1 VIWFDAPAI
10 HKIIHFIE
18 KINDER
24 SFGIRFAFFK
34 LSCVVNERTTMKK
47 IIFIILSTF
56 LVSQVSFAQVYK
68 WTDEKGVTYFTD
80 DITQVPE
87 KYRPRTER
95 IEAPE
100 EKVEGESAPKK
111 KEEALT
117 DQLGRG
123 ENYWK
128 GRVDEWRR
136 KLRELQ
142 DNLEVLRGKYNGL
155 TERYNDSRSTAERAN
170 LRRERDQI
178 KNEMDQCNTQIQEA
192 RSMLDKKIPEE
203 AELYKAKREWVK

>member
-1 VIWFDAPAI
+1 
-10 HKIIHFIE
+10 
-18 KINDER
+18 
-24 SFGIRFAFFK
+24 
-34 LSCVVNERTTMKK
+34 MKK

-68 WTDEKGVTYFTD
+68 WADEKGVTYFTD

-87 KYRPRTER
+87 KYRPRAER
-95 IEAPE
+95 IEVPE
-100 EKVEGESAPKK
+100 EKEGTKVEGESAPKK
-111 KEEALT
+111 KEEAPT

-142 DNLEVLRGKYNGL
+142 DKLEVLRVKYNGL
-155 TERYNDSRSTAERAN
+155 TERRNESRGMAERAN
-170 LRRERDQI
+170 LRRERDQVKI
-178 KNEMDQCNTQIQEA
+178 EIDQCNAQIEEA
-192 RSMLDKKIPEE
+192 RGMLEKRIPEE
-203 AELYKAKREWVK
+203 AELYKAKPEWVKQ